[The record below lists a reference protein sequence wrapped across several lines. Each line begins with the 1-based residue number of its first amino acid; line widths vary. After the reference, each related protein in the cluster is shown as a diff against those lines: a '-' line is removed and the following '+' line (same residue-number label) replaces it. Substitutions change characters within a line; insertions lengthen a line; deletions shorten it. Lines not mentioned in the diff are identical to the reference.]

1 MRTSMILASVLALSV
16 GCGTSELG
24 NNDTAAQTDA
34 TTGAGPTCSVASASP
49 DCGLAPA
56 ALVGDARR
64 RAEQLTSLFE
74 NRTLELR
81 YDYIESLG
89 DGRGYTAGRAGFTTG
104 TGDLLDVVERYTNQV
119 GDNPLSPYLPRLRAL
134 AAAESAS
141 ITGLTGFPAAWRA
154 AAADEAQRAVQDAV
168 VNDDYYSPAMNAA
181 ACTGAML
188 PLSKAFLYDT
198 VIQHGD
204 GDDADSMGS
213 ILERTR
219 RAVHGTPSSGVDELV
234 WLRALMTERRKDLA
248 RACAAS
254 TRKEW
259 ADSVDRVDAFRA
271 LLDAGALNLDGPLS
285 VPLDGGVISVP

>member
-1 MRTSMILASVLALSV
+1 MTLFVASALALSV
-16 GCGTSELG
+16 GCGTGAVSG
-24 NNDTAAQTDA
+24 DDTGAQTEA
-34 TTGAGPTCSVASASP
+34 TTGGGPTCSIASASP

-56 ALVGDARR
+56 ELTGDARR

-74 NRTLELR
+74 NRTIVLR
-81 YDYIESLG
+81 YDYIEALG

-104 TGDLLDVVERYTNQV
+104 TGDFLDVVERYTAQV
-119 GDNPLSPYLPRLRAL
+119 GDNPLSPYLPRLRVL
-134 AAAESAS
+134 AAAESGS
-141 ITGLTGFPAAWRA
+141 ITGLTGLPAAWAA

-168 VNDDYYSPAMNAA
+168 VNDDYYVPAMNAA
-181 ACTGAML
+181 ACSGATL
-188 PLSKAFLYDT
+188 PLSMAFLYDT

-204 GDDADSMGS
+204 GNDADSMGS

-219 RAVHGTPSSGVDELV
+219 RTMHGTPATGVGELV
-234 WLRALMTERRKDLA
+234 WLRALMAERRKDLA

-271 LLDAGALNLDGPLS
+271 LFDAGAISLDGPLS
-285 VPLDGGVISVP
+285 VPLDGGVITVR